1 MFDLS
6 GKLAFVAGSSCG
18 IGKAFA
24 IKLATVKNHVSHIL
38 QKLSVTRRREKKT
51 AAEKFKLNR

>member
-6 GKLAFVAGSSCG
+6 GKLAFVTGSSCG

-24 IKLATVKNHVSHIL
+24 IKLATVKNHVRHIL
-38 QKLSVTRRREKKT
+38 QKLSVTRRRETKT

>member
-18 IGKAFA
+18 IGKAVA
-24 IKLATVKNHVSHIL
+24 IKLATVKKHVSHIL
-38 QKLSVTRRREKKT
+38 QKLSVTRRRETKT

>member
-6 GKLAFVAGSSCG
+6 EKLAFVAGSSCG
-18 IGKAFA
+18 IGKAVA
-24 IKLATVKNHVSHIL
+24 IKLATVKNHVRHIL
-38 QKLSVTRRREKKT
+38 QKLSVTRRSEAKT

>member
-6 GKLAFVAGSSCG
+6 EKLAFVAGSSCG
-18 IGKAFA
+18 IGKAVA

-38 QKLSVTRRREKKT
+38 QKLSVTRRSEAKT

>member
-6 GKLAFVAGSSCG
+6 GKLAFVTGSSCG

-24 IKLATVKNHVSHIL
+24 IKLATVKNHVRHIL
-38 QKLSVTRRREKKT
+38 QKLSVTRRSEAKT